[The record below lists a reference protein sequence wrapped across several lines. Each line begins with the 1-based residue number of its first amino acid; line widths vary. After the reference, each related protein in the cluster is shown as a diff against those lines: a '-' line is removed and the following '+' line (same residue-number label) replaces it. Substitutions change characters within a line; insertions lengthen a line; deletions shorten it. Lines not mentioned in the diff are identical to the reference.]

1 MFVLCCQ
8 ACPQHPCWLP
18 SVFHSS
24 ASLPDS
30 SHQVTLSVAVA
41 LSLQLL
47 VRDRCGSDGSLH
59 PPWLPSSHGAS
70 RDGPCCCGWRMPCC
84 WRRRGVALRPDTGC
98 NASGSGR
105 HGMAAEE
112 PAAPPCCEAAPGPQ
126 AAAAAGGGSGSGSRP
141 DGGAGGVGSSS
152 SRKRAAEEAAPG
164 DVHVRRVVA
173 RMLCSGE

>member
-1 MFVLCCQ
+1 MCFTPRHPYQTLLIKSRCLLLLLCPCSSWFETGVAAMEAYIRPGCLHLTVQ
-8 ACPQHPCWLP
+8 AVMDPAAAAGGCP
-18 SVFHSS
+18 
-24 ASLPDS
+24 A
-30 SHQVTLSVAVA
+30 A
-41 LSLQLL
+41 
-47 VRDRCGSDGSLH
+47 GG
-59 PPWLPSSHGAS
+59 G
-70 RDGPCCCGWRMPCC
+70 G
-84 WRRRGVALRPDTGC
+84 GVALRPDTGC